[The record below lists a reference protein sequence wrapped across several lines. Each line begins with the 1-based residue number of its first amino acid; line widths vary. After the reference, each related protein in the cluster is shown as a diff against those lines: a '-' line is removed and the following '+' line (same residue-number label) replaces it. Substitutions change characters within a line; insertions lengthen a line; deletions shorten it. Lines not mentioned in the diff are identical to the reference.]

1 MWVVQLI
8 ALSILNA
15 VELNKVKVVVG
26 LRQYILKNLFGIA
39 TTSTITKNVHLKKLV
54 VDFSTKKLEFAYL
67 GKNVKYDFAPSHTLT
82 KDILRAI

>member
-26 LRQYILKNLFGIA
+26 LRQYILKNLLGIA

-67 GKNVKYDFAPSHTLT
+67 GEKVK
-82 KDILRAI
+82 